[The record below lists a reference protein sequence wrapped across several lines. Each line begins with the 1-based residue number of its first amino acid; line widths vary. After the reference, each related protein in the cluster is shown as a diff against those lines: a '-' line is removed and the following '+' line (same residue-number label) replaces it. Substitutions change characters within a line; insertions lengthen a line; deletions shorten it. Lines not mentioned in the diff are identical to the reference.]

1 METQLVAWGWQ
12 ALYLF
17 EALVLSTSIG
27 LERQAKHKD
36 AGTRTHALVGVGS
49 ALFVIISKYGFL
61 DVLTA
66 SPNIRVDA
74 ARVAAQIVSGIG
86 FIGAGVVFTQRSH
99 VRGLTTAASIW
110 MTAAIG
116 SACGAGQ
123 FVPALTCTILYFL
136 AVTLLPF
143 LTRLIAPGIGND
155 DILRL
160 RYRDGHGILR
170 SILSV
175 CAQHGV
181 SVEGFSTRKSKNE
194 DEEEDPGSRGHVVSA
209 DLEVRGRDSRELIG
223 DLSNID
229 GVISVTRINN
239 ND

>member
-1 METQLVAWGWQ
+1 MNTQLAMWGWQ
-12 ALYLF
+12 TLYLF
-17 EALVLSTSIG
+17 EALVLSTFIG
-27 LERQAKHKD
+27 FERQVKHKD

-49 ALFVIISKYGFL
+49 ALFVIIGKYGFI
-61 DVLTA
+61 DVLA
-66 SPNIRVDA
+66 ANVRVDPS
-74 ARVAAQIVSGIG
+74 RIAAQIVSGIG

-116 SACGAGQ
+116 SACGAGL
-123 FVPALTCTILYFL
+123 FVPALACTALYFL

-143 LTRLIAPGIGND
+143 LTRLIAPEFSND

-160 RYRDGHGILR
+160 KYRDGHGILR

-175 CAQHGV
+175 CSSHGV
-181 SVEGFSTRKSKNE
+181 SVEGFSTRKSKGAGDGE
-194 DEEEDPGSRGHVVSA
+194 PGSRGHVVSA
-209 DLEVRGRDSRELIG
+209 DLEIRGRDSKELIS
-223 DLSNID
+223 DLSEID

>member
-1 METQLVAWGWQ
+1 MEAQLVAWGWQ

-17 EALVLSTSIG
+17 EALVFSTLIG
-27 LERQAKHKD
+27 LERQARHKD

-49 ALFVIISKYGFL
+49 ALFVIIGKYGFM
-61 DVLTA
+61 DVLA
-66 SPNIRVDA
+66 ANVRVDPS
-74 ARVAAQIVSGIG
+74 RVAAQIVSGIG

-116 SACGAGQ
+116 SACGAGL
-123 FVPALTCTILYFL
+123 FVPALACTVFYFL

-143 LTRLIAPGIGND
+143 ITKLIAPGISND
-155 DILRL
+155 DMLRL
-160 RYRDGHGILR
+160 KYRDGHGILR

-181 SVEGFSTRKSKNE
+181 SVEGFSTRKSKNHD
-194 DEEEDPGSRGHVVSA
+194 DEEPGSRGHIVSA
-209 DLEVRGRDSRELIG
+209 DLEVRGRDSKELIG
-223 DLSNID
+223 DLSDID

>member
-1 METQLVAWGWQ
+1 MEAQLATWGWQ

-17 EALVLSTSIG
+17 EALVLSTLIG
-27 LERQAKHKD
+27 FERQARHKD

-49 ALFVIISKYGFL
+49 ALFVIISKYGFI
-61 DVLTA
+61 DMLTA

-86 FIGAGVVFTQRSH
+86 FIGAGVVFTQRNH

-116 SACGAGQ
+116 SACGAGL
-123 FVPALTCTILYFL
+123 FVPALACTALYFL
-136 AVTLLPF
+136 AVMLLPF
-143 LTRLIAPGIGND
+143 LTKLIAPGVGSD
-155 DILRL
+155 DMLRL

-181 SVEGFSTRKSKNE
+181 SVEGFSTRKSKDDK
-194 DEEEDPGSRGHVVSA
+194 DEEPGSRGHVVSA
-209 DLEVRGRDSRELIG
+209 DLEVRGRDSKELIG
-223 DLSNID
+223 DLSDID
-229 GVISVTRINN
+229 GVISITRINN

>member
-1 METQLVAWGWQ
+1 MGTQLTMWGWQ

-17 EALVLSTSIG
+17 EALVLSTAIG

-49 ALFVIISKYGFL
+49 ALFVIISKYGFI
-61 DVLTA
+61 DMLTA
-66 SPNIRVDA
+66 SPNVRVDV

-116 SACGAGQ
+116 SACGAGL
-123 FVPALTCTILYFL
+123 FVPALVCTILYFM
-136 AVTLLPF
+136 AVMLLPF
-143 LTRLIAPGIGND
+143 LTRIIAPDYSDD

-160 RYRDGHGILR
+160 RYSDGHGILR

-181 SVEGFSTRKSKNE
+181 SVEGFSTRKSKNQ
-194 DEEEDPGSRGHVVSA
+194 DNDDPGSQSHVVAA
-209 DLEVRGRDSRELIG
+209 DLEVRGRDSKELIN
-223 DLSNID
+223 DLSDID

>member
-1 METQLVAWGWQ
+1 MGTQLAMWGWQ

-17 EALVLSTSIG
+17 EALVLSTAIG

-49 ALFVIISKYGFL
+49 ALFVIISKYGFM
-61 DVLTA
+61 DVLSA
-66 SPNIRVDA
+66 DVHLDP

-116 SACGAGQ
+116 SACGAGL
-123 FVPALTCTILYFL
+123 FVPALVCTILYFL

-143 LTRLIAPGIGND
+143 LTRIIAPGYGND
-155 DILRL
+155 DMLRL

-175 CAQHGV
+175 CAIHGV
-181 SVEGFSTRKSKNE
+181 SVEGFSTRKSKDSD
-194 DEEEDPGSRGHVVSA
+194 DEEPGSRGHVVSA
-209 DLEVRGRDSRELIG
+209 DLEVRGRDSKALIG
-223 DLSNID
+223 DLSDID

>member
-1 METQLVAWGWQ
+1 MEVQLAVWGWQ
-12 ALYLF
+12 ALYLL

-27 LERQAKHKD
+27 LERQARHKD

-49 ALFVIISKYGFL
+49 ALFVIISKYGFI
-61 DVLTA
+61 DMLTA

-74 ARVAAQIVSGIG
+74 SRVAAQIVSGIG

-116 SACGAGQ
+116 SACGAGL
-123 FVPALTCTILYFL
+123 FVPALVCTALYFL

-143 LTRLIAPGIGND
+143 LTRIIAPSIGND
-155 DILRL
+155 DMLRL

-194 DEEEDPGSRGHVVSA
+194 DGEEPGSRGHVVSA
-209 DLEVRGRDSRELIG
+209 DLEVRGRDSKELIG
-223 DLSNID
+223 DLSDID